1 LDKYLVVLAGAG
13 LGGLARYVAGT
24 WIMAKYGGRFPL
36 GTFVINI
43 TGAFLIGVL
52 MTLLT
57 ERFHPHP
64 NWRLFLVVGI
74 LGGYTTFSSFEY
86 ETYQAVRD
94 GERWLGLVVRHGQR
108 GARVCRAYG
117 WARFWR
123 VAAGNGR
130 PTGVLAH
137 PRSGMLTKG
146 SRQESH
152 HLHQRRHPASH
163 DGAAR
168 FHHDLPDAQG
178 RLRRHRYAGLL
189 RLRAR
194 TN

>member
-1 LDKYLVVLAGAG
+1 MRLDKYMVVLAGAG

-24 WIMAKYGGRFPL
+24 WIMTKYGGRFPL

-86 ETYQAVRD
+86 ETYQAARD
-94 GERWLGLVVRHGQR
+94 GERWLSL
-108 GARVCRAYG
+108 
-117 WARFWR
+117 
-123 VAAGNGR
+123 
-130 PTGVLAH
+130 L
-137 PRSGMLTKG
+137 
-146 SRQESH
+146 
-152 HLHQRRHPASH
+152 
-163 DGAAR
+163 
-168 FHHDLPDAQG
+168 
-178 RLRRHRYAGLL
+178 YAGGSVVLGYVGVWL
-189 RLRAR
+189 GSILAGGR
-194 TN
+194 